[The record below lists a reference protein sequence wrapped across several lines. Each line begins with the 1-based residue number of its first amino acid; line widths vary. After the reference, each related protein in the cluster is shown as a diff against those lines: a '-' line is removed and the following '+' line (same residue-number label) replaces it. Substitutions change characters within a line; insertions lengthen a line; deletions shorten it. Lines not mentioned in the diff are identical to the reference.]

1 MTQPLVQEFKTIAY
15 EKPAPHIARISL
27 DRADKRNAQDTHL
40 LYELNAAMDRANRDD
55 EVKVIILAANG
66 EHFSAGHDVT
76 EVDPTDAM
84 AQWETVGTFCGL
96 GCATS
101 TVESQMTREKEIYIG
116 FSERWRNIAK
126 PTIAQVQGKCIAG
139 GLMLVWPCD
148 LIVASEDALF
158 MDNTVA
164 MGVCGIEFFAH
175 PWEMG
180 LRQAK
185 EFLFTSGWLNAQDAW
200 RMGMVN
206 HVVAPEKLADFTLAL
221 AANIAQKP
229 SFALKLAKEALNAAQ
244 DAQGRVSAMQTA
256 FALHQVTHA
265 HNTQRFGMLLD
276 PTGMPRMTAGA
287 IKKPTVAASESSVE

>member
-1 MTQPLVQEFKTIAY
+1 MNQLDIADFKTIAY
-15 EKPAPHIARISL
+15 EKPLPHVARISL

-55 EVKVIILAANG
+55 EVKVIILAAKG

-76 EVDPTDAM
+76 ETDTTTAM
-84 AQWETVGTFCGL
+84 AEWDTVGTWCGF

-101 TVESQMTREKEIYIG
+101 SVESQMTREKEIYIG

-148 LIVASEDALF
+148 LIVACDDALF

-164 MGVCGIEFFAH
+164 MGVCGAEFFAH

-206 HVVAPEKLADFTLAL
+206 HVVAADKLADFTLAL

-229 SFALKLAKEALNAAQ
+229 MFALKLVKEALNAAQ

-256 FALHQVTHA
+256 FALHQVTHS
-265 HNTQRFGMLLD
+265 HNMQRFGMLVD
-276 PTGMPRMTAGA
+276 PSGMPRMTAGA
-287 IKKPTVAASESSVE
+287 IKKPAVADSETPVQ

>member
-1 MTQPLVQEFKTIAY
+1 MTQSQTPEFTVIAY
-15 EKPAPHIARISL
+15 EKPAAHIARISL
-27 DRADKRNAQDTHL
+27 DRADKRNAQDTDL
-40 LYELNAAMDRANRDD
+40 LYELNAAMDLANRDD
-55 EVKVIILAANG
+55 EVKVIILAAKG

-76 EVDPTDAM
+76 EIDPKPGM
-84 AQWETVGTFCGL
+84 AKWQPIGTWCGF

-101 TVESQMTREKEIYIG
+101 SVESQMTREKEIYIG

-126 PTIAQVQGKCIAG
+126 PTIAQVQGKCISG

-148 LIVASEDALF
+148 LIVAAEDALF

-164 MGVCGIEFFAH
+164 MGIGGVEFFAH

-185 EFLFTSGWLNAQDAW
+185 EFLFTSGWLGAQDAW

-206 HVVAPEKLADFTLAL
+206 HVVAPDKLAEFTLAL

-229 SFALKLAKEALNAAQ
+229 MFALKLAKEALNAAQ

-256 FALHQVTHA
+256 FALHQVAHA
-265 HNTQRFGMLLD
+265 HNMQRFGMLLD
-276 PTGMPRMTAGA
+276 PSGMPRMT
-287 IKKPTVAASESSVE
+287 KVATASEPTEK